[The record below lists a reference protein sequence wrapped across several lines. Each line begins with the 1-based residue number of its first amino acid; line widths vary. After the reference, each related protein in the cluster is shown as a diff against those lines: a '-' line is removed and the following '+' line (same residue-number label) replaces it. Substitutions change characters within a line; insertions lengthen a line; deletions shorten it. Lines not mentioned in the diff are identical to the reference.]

1 MFIKHIHA
9 FVLGIVEYRSAF
21 TTNMG
26 FTLERSYDR
35 GRHLAHVVTMRL
47 YDR

>member
-1 MFIKHIHA
+1 MFIKHIRA
-9 FVLGIVEYRSAF
+9 FMLGIVEFRSAF

-35 GRHLAHVVTMRL
+35 GRHLAHVVTMRR
-47 YDR
+47 YER